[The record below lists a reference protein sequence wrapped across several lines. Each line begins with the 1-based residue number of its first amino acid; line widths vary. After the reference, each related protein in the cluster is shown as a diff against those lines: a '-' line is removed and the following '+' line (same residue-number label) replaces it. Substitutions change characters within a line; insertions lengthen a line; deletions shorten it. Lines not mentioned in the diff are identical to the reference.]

1 LGPQCVS
8 KRLCYIFP
16 FLCVMWIVAINRK
29 KALIIC
35 ISLKS
40 WTLIYSFYV
49 SLFNTH
55 KGQFYRIHVGI
66 QSPEGF
72 SSSHGILRRF
82 SDFLKLCSDV
92 SWGNCWHV
100 ISNIPSVANLLFQ
113 ISSILNLRC
122 FLPVTQNQLILSE
135 YTITTYRK

>member
-1 LGPQCVS
+1 MLHIPFFVCDVNSCNQLGKGTYHLHVVFILNVDLS
-8 KRLCYIFP
+8 KLCH
-16 FLCVMWIVAINRK
+16 
-29 KALIIC
+29 
-35 ISLKS
+35 S
-40 WTLIYSFYV
+40 SFYV
-49 SLFNTH
+49 SLFNAH

-100 ISNIPSVANLLFQ
+100 NSNIPSVANLLFQ